1 MAQVISHF
9 LFMIRSLIYNEKIH
23 INGVR
28 VIDILF
34 QRSSCFPTLL
44 LDVINH
50 SYFDPETL

>member
-1 MAQVISHF
+1 MAQVISYF
-9 LFMIRSLIYNEKIH
+9 PFMIRSLIYNEKIH

-50 SYFDPETL
+50 NHFDPETL